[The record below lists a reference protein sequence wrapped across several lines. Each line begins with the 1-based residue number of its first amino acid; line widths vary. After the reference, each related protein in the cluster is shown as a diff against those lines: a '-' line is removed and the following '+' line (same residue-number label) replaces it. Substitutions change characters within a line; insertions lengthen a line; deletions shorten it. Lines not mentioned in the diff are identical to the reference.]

1 MDEVEFP
8 QPSLT
13 AKAIMEDQIAATNT
27 KTPRAF
33 SLKAQMLD
41 QGRTDTVLAA
51 TEDLSVR
58 LKIYASGGENEL
70 HTHVD
75 EDHVFILLQG
85 SARFYGPEN
94 DTVDVKAYQG
104 IMMPK
109 GILYRFQATSNK
121 ECLVML
127 RIGTPNF
134 QKQGSNDRLAMD
146 GKPLISDSKENRTEP
161 GMFKDGIFFGDTP
174 TAGAL
179 NLLKS

>member
-1 MDEVEFP
+1 MNDVTYP
-8 QPSLT
+8 KPSMT
-13 AKAIMEDQIAATNT
+13 AKAICEDQVAATKIDEPT
-27 KTPRAF
+27 IF

-58 LKIYASGGENEL
+58 LKVYASGGENEL

-75 EDHVFILLQG
+75 EDHVFVLLQG
-85 SARFYGPEN
+85 SARFYGPDNETI
-94 DTVDVKAYQG
+94 DLKANQG

-109 GILYRFQATSNK
+109 GLFYRFHATSED

-134 QKQGSNDRLAMD
+134 QKQAKDDRIGMD
-146 GKPLISDSKENRTEP
+146 GKPLVGDSKENRTQP
-161 GMFKDGIFFGDTP
+161 VVFKDRVFFGD
-174 TAGAL
+174 
-179 NLLKS
+179 